1 MLLLGRAEGPIVS
14 DADVLS
20 LADSLSGVQQSRLL
34 MLSRASRPLPWMS
47 TDDALAR
54 HGLVQRLPDGDGR
67 MFAEIVQQG
76 RAVANAL

>member
-47 TDDALAR
+47 TDDALEA
-54 HGLVQRLPDGDGR
+54 HGLVQRSVDGAGKV
-67 MFAEIVQQG
+67 FAEISQVG
-76 RAVANAL
+76 RAVARVL